1 MANKQNFTPEE
12 WTKVLESTMAAGIA
26 IAEAEPSGL
35 WGTFREYFANT
46 SALDASQLDPSSNEL
61 IKTAIADFETAEA
74 RSDVQKALD
83 KRFADVE
90 EPAECVQRSLDSL
103 REVSKILDAK
113 SPDDAAAFKIWLC
126 GISQK
131 VAEAS
136 AEGGFLGV
144 GGMQVSDAEKTT
156 LADIAKARA
165 LPFNSRSAAGPSATS
180 ASGTIRTSASAR
192 LRSASDP

>member
-1 MANKQNFTPEE
+1 M
-12 WTKVLESTMAAGIA
+12 S
-26 IAEAEPSGL
+26 S
-35 WGTFREYFANT
+35 
-46 SALDASQLDPSSNEL
+46 PSSNEL

-83 KRFADVE
+83 KRFVE

-103 REVSKILDAK
+103 REVSRNLDAK

-156 LADIAKARA
+156 LADIAKA
-165 LPFNSRSAAGPSATS
+165 LGVTV
-180 ASGTIRTSASAR
+180 
-192 LRSASDP
+192 